1 MAFMLKK
8 LTKREKY
15 AIYALSGAAVL
26 FILIQ
31 FIIFPSIDKRK
42 RLKRTLQVKENI
54 LSEMTNLKSD
64 YDAVEKRTSLAKV
77 SFENREKGFT
87 LFSFLDRLTGKARIK
102 EYVTYMKPSTTV
114 QKNNSYKIS
123 QVEMKFSGLTLE
135 QLTTY
140 LHMVETSNNMVY
152 VKRLSISKTGKQ
164 EGFVDAVLQVETVE
178 K

>member
-1 MAFMLKK
+1 MIKK

-15 AIYALSGAAVL
+15 TIYALSGAILL

-31 FIIFPSIDKRK
+31 FIVFPSIDKRK
-42 RLKRTLQVKENI
+42 RLKRTLQVKEDV
-54 LSEMTNLKSD
+54 LLEMITLKSD
-64 YDAVEKRTSLAKV
+64 YDAIEKRTNLAKV

-87 LFSFLDRLTGKARIK
+87 LFSFLDGLTGKARIK

-114 QKNNSYKIS
+114 QKDNSYKIS
-123 QVEMKFSGLTLE
+123 QVEMKFNGLTLQ

-140 LHMVETSNNMVY
+140 LHMVETSKNMVY
-152 VKRLSISKTGKQ
+152 IKRFSISKTGKQ

>member
-1 MAFMLKK
+1 MVFMLKK

-31 FIIFPSIDKRK
+31 FVIFPSIDKRR
-42 RLKRTLQVKENI
+42 RLKRTIQVKEN
-54 LSEMTNLKSD
+54 LLLEMINLKSD

-77 SFENREKGFT
+77 NFENREKDFT
-87 LFSFLDRLTGKARIK
+87 LFSFLDSLTGKARIK

-123 QVEMKFSGLTLE
+123 QVEMKFKGLTLE

-140 LHMVETSNNMVY
+140 LHMVETSKNMVRIE
-152 VKRLSISKTGKQ
+152 RLSISKTGKQ
-164 EGFVDAVLQVETVE
+164 EGFVDAVLQVEAVE

>member
-1 MAFMLKK
+1 MIKK

-15 AIYALSGAAVL
+15 TIYALSGAILL
-26 FILIQ
+26 FILVQ
-31 FIIFPSIDKRK
+31 FIVFPTIDKRK
-42 RLKRTLQVKENI
+42 RLKRTLQVKEDA
-54 LSEMTNLKSD
+54 LLEMIALKSE
-64 YDAVEKRTSLAKV
+64 YDAIEKRTNLAKV

-123 QVEMKFSGLTLE
+123 QVEMKFKGLTLE

-140 LHMVETSNNMVY
+140 LHMVEKSKNMVRIE
-152 VKRLSISKTGKQ
+152 RLSISKTGKQ
-164 EGFVDAVLQVETVE
+164 EGFVDAVLQVEAVE

>member
-1 MAFMLKK
+1 MIKK

-15 AIYALSGAAVL
+15 AIYALSGAVLL
-26 FILIQ
+26 FILFQ

-42 RLKRTLQVKENI
+42 RLKRTLQIKENI
-54 LSEMTNLKSD
+54 LLEMMTLKSD
-64 YDAVEKRTSLAKV
+64 YDAIEKRTNLAKV
-77 SFENREKGFT
+77 RFENREKGFT

-123 QVEMKFSGLTLE
+123 QVEMKFKGLTLQ

-140 LHMVETSNNMVY
+140 LHMVETSKNMVY
-152 VKRLSISKTGKQ
+152 IKRLSISKTGKQ
-164 EGFVDAVLQVETVE
+164 VGFVDAVLQVETVE

>member
-1 MAFMLKK
+1 MLKK

-64 YDAVEKRTSLAKV
+64 YDAVEKRTSLAKI

>member
-1 MAFMLKK
+1 MIKK

-15 AIYALSGAAVL
+15 TIYALSGAILL
-26 FILIQ
+26 FILVQ
-31 FIIFPSIDKRK
+31 FIVFPTIDKRK
-42 RLKRTLQVKENI
+42 RLKRTLQVKEDA
-54 LSEMTNLKSD
+54 LLEMIALKSE
-64 YDAVEKRTSLAKV
+64 YDAIEKRTNLAKV

-123 QVEMKFSGLTLE
+123 QVEMKLQGLTLQ

-140 LHMVETSNNMVY
+140 LHMVETSKNMVY